1 MNYIRLLILRRNGRR
16 GHLNLM
22 AQHLLNCADQI
33 DELRRENK
41 ALRIRGER
49 LAQAIENNDWT
60 IDYATILSDS
70 VSAWR
75 EFDEG

>member
-1 MNYIRLLILRRNGRR
+1 MNPIKLFIMRRHARQ

-22 AQHLLNCADQI
+22 ARHLIQCADQI
-33 DELRRENK
+33 EELRRENR

-60 IDYATILSDS
+60 VDYAMILSDS

-75 EFDEG
+75 EFDES

>member
-1 MNYIRLLILRRNGRR
+1 MNPIKLMIMRRHARQ

-22 AQHLLNCADQI
+22 SRHLIQCADLI
-33 DELRRENK
+33 DELRRENR

-49 LAQAIENNDWT
+49 LAQAIENND
-60 IDYATILSDS
+60 DCYNCDNASDS

-75 EFDEG
+75 EFDES

>member
-1 MNYIRLLILRRNGRR
+1 MNPIKLIIMRRHARQ

-22 AQHLLNCADQI
+22 ARHLIQCADLI
-33 DELRRENK
+33 DELRRENR

-49 LAQAIENNDWT
+49 LAQAIENNDWS
-60 IDYATILSDS
+60 IDYAMILSDS

-75 EFDEG
+75 EFDES

>member
-1 MNYIRLLILRRNGRR
+1 VNPIAKIIFRRRAR
-16 GHLNLM
+16 QGHLNLM
-22 AQHLLNCADQI
+22 SRHLIACADQI
-33 DELRRENK
+33 TELQRENK

-60 IDYATILSDS
+60 VDYAIILSDS

-75 EFDEG
+75 EFDES

>member
-1 MNYIRLLILRRNGRR
+1 MNPIKLFIMRRRSR
-16 GHLNLM
+16 QGHLNLM
-22 AQHLLNCADQI
+22 SRHLIACADQI
-33 DELRRENK
+33 TELQRENK

-60 IDYATILSDS
+60 VDYAIVLSDS

-75 EFDEG
+75 EFDES

>member
-1 MNYIRLLILRRNGRR
+1 MNYISLVLLRRRAR
-16 GHLNLM
+16 QGHLNLM
-22 AQHLLNCADQI
+22 SRHLIACADQI
-33 DELRRENK
+33 TGLQRENR

-60 IDYATILSDS
+60 IDYAMILADS

-75 EFDEG
+75 EFDEQ

>member
-1 MNYIRLLILRRNGRR
+1 MKFIDLMILRRNGRR

-49 LAQAIENNDWT
+49 IAQAVENNDWT

>member
-1 MNYIRLLILRRNGRR
+1 MNPIAKIIARRRAR
-16 GHLNLM
+16 QGHLNLM
-22 AQHLLNCADQI
+22 SRHLIACADQI
-33 DELRRENK
+33 TELQRENK

-60 IDYATILSDS
+60 VDYAIILSDS

-75 EFDEG
+75 EFDES

>member
-1 MNYIRLLILRRNGRR
+1 MNPIKLIIMRRHARQ

-22 AQHLLNCADQI
+22 ARHLIQCADQI
-33 DELRRENK
+33 DELRRENR

-60 IDYATILSDS
+60 VDYAIVLSDS

-75 EFDEG
+75 EFDES

>member
-1 MNYIRLLILRRNGRR
+1 
-16 GHLNLM
+16 M

-49 LAQAIENNDWT
+49 IAQAVENNDWT

-75 EFDEG
+75 EFDES

>member
-1 MNYIRLLILRRNGRR
+1 MNYIRLLMLRRRGRQ
-16 GHLNLM
+16 GHLNLLSR
-22 AQHLLNCADQI
+22 HLIACADQI

>member
-1 MNYIRLLILRRNGRR
+1 MNPIKRMIMRRTARQ

-22 AQHLLNCADQI
+22 ARHLIQCADQI
-33 DELRRENK
+33 DELRRENR
-41 ALRIRGER
+41 ALRVRGER

-60 IDYATILSDS
+60 VDYAIVLSDS

-75 EFDEG
+75 EFDES

>member
-1 MNYIRLLILRRNGRR
+1 
-16 GHLNLM
+16 M
-22 AQHLLNCADQI
+22 AQHLLNCANQI

-49 LAQAIENNDWT
+49 IAQAIENNDWT
-60 IDYATILSDS
+60 VDYATILSDS

>member
-1 MNYIRLLILRRNGRR
+1 MNPIKLFIMRRHARQ

-22 AQHLLNCADQI
+22 SRHLIQCADQI
-33 DELRRENK
+33 EELRRENR

-60 IDYATILSDS
+60 VDYAMILSDS

-75 EFDEG
+75 EFDES

>member
-1 MNYIRLLILRRNGRR
+1 VNPIAKIILRRRAR
-16 GHLNLM
+16 QGHLNLM
-22 AQHLLNCADQI
+22 SRHLIACADQI
-33 DELRRENK
+33 TELQRENK

-60 IDYATILSDS
+60 VDYAIILSDS

-75 EFDEG
+75 EFDES

>member
-1 MNYIRLLILRRNGRR
+1 MNYIRLLMLRRRGRR

>member
-1 MNYIRLLILRRNGRR
+1 MNPIKLFIMRRHAQR

-22 AQHLLNCADQI
+22 ARHLIQCADQI
-33 DELRRENK
+33 DELRRENR

-49 LAQAIENNDWT
+49 LAQAIENNDWS
-60 IDYATILSDS
+60 IDYAMILSDS

-75 EFDEG
+75 EFDES

>member
-1 MNYIRLLILRRNGRR
+1 MNYIRLVMLRRRGRQ

>member
-1 MNYIRLLILRRNGRR
+1 
-16 GHLNLM
+16 M
-22 AQHLLNCADQI
+22 AQHLLNCANQI

>member
-1 MNYIRLLILRRNGRR
+1 MKFIDLMILRRNGRQ

-22 AQHLLNCADQI
+22 AHHLIQCADQI
-33 DELRRENK
+33 EELRRENK

-60 IDYATILSDS
+60 IDYAIILSDS

>member
-1 MNYIRLLILRRNGRR
+1 MNPIKLFFLRRRGRQ

-22 AQHLLNCADQI
+22 ARHLIACADQI
-33 DELRRENK
+33 SDLQRENK

-49 LAQAIENNDWT
+49 LAQAIENNDWS
-60 IDYATILSDS
+60 IDYAMILADS

-75 EFDEG
+75 EFDES

>member
-1 MNYIRLLILRRNGRR
+1 
-16 GHLNLM
+16 M
-22 AQHLLNCADQI
+22 AQHLLNCANQI

-49 LAQAIENNDWT
+49 IAQAVENNDWT

>member
-1 MNYIRLLILRRNGRR
+1 MNPIKLIIMRRQARQ

-22 AQHLLNCADQI
+22 ARHLIQCADQI
-33 DELRRENK
+33 EELRRENR
-41 ALRIRGER
+41 ALRVRGER

-60 IDYATILSDS
+60 VDYAIVLSDS

-75 EFDEG
+75 EFDES

>member
-1 MNYIRLLILRRNGRR
+1 MNPISKIILRRRAR
-16 GHLNLM
+16 QGHLNLM
-22 AQHLLNCADQI
+22 ARHLIACADQI
-33 DELRRENK
+33 TELQRENK

-60 IDYATILSDS
+60 VDYAIVLSDS

-75 EFDEG
+75 EFDES

>member
-1 MNYIRLLILRRNGRR
+1 MNPIKLFIMRRQARQ

-22 AQHLLNCADQI
+22 ARHLIQCADQI
-33 DELRRENK
+33 EELRRENR

-49 LAQAIENNDWT
+49 LAQAIENNDWS
-60 IDYATILSDS
+60 IDYAMILSDS

-75 EFDEG
+75 EFDES

>member
-1 MNYIRLLILRRNGRR
+1 MNYIRLVMLRRRGRQ
-16 GHLNLM
+16 GHLNLLSR
-22 AQHLLNCADQI
+22 HLIACADQI

-49 LAQAIENNDWT
+49 IAQAVENNDWT

-75 EFDEG
+75 EFDES

>member
-1 MNYIRLLILRRNGRR
+1 MNPIKLIIMRRHARQ

-22 AQHLLNCADQI
+22 ARHLIQCADQI
-33 DELRRENK
+33 EELRRENR

-49 LAQAIENNDWT
+49 LAQAIENNDWS
-60 IDYATILSDS
+60 IDYAMILSDS

-75 EFDEG
+75 EFDES

>member
-1 MNYIRLLILRRNGRR
+1 MKFIRLLILRRNGRR

-49 LAQAIENNDWT
+49 IAQAVENNDWT

>member
-1 MNYIRLLILRRNGRR
+1 
-16 GHLNLM
+16 M
-22 AQHLLNCADQI
+22 AQHLLNCANQI

-49 LAQAIENNDWT
+49 IAQAVENNDWT

-75 EFDEG
+75 EFDES

>member
-1 MNYIRLLILRRNGRR
+1 
-16 GHLNLM
+16 M

-49 LAQAIENNDWT
+49 IAQAVENNDWT